1 MNTSPTI
8 TIFVRHSEGC
18 KYAPNE
24 FSRKCN
30 CRKFL
35 RWFKDG
41 KLWRK
46 TTKTR
51 SWTEAEKQKRELED
65 QFAGSVT
72 PVSSNGK
79 LLLEAIELFLTDKRN
94 QGLSDDVVKKYMRL
108 LGRLQTFCNDR
119 AILNVQGITRD
130 IITEFC
136 SDWSV
141 LYPSSLTRSKLRER
155 LRSFLRYC
163 YEAEWLGRIPP
174 VSKFKIVE
182 PETQPLTP
190 EEYATLLDVVYVTV
204 GNGDPRRQT
213 TDDAGGRWQ
222 YKDAVRWQHAVYTF
236 IQTMRWSGLAIRD
249 TMTLRRDAL
258 KFDAEE
264 GIYRLSTNRAK
275 TGVPVCIPIPKEV
288 GDDLLKVE
296 VGGADY
302 FFWSGVGKPQS
313 ATSNWGQRYLA
324 PCFKAAGIT
333 SEGNM
338 LSHRLRDTFAVYLL
352 EHGASMEDVAR
363 LLGNS
368 LRVCEKHYAKWS
380 KGRQNRVDVIVS
392 GTWATPPC
400 KSKRPGR
407 KPLGAKQVATRL
419 ELAKKSV

>member
-1 MNTSPTI
+1 VNGKQ
-8 TIFVRHSEGC
+8 F
-18 KYAPNE
+18 
-24 FSRKCN
+24 RKKAN
-30 CRKFL
+30 
-35 RWFKDG
+35 
-41 KLWRK
+41 
-46 TTKTR
+46 TR
-51 SWTEAEKQKRELED
+51 SWAEAEQVKRDLED
-65 QFAGSVT
+65 QLSGRADAS
-72 PVSSNGK
+72 PESK
-79 LLLEAIELFLTDKRN
+79 LLQDAIEVFLTDKTA
-94 QGLSDDVVKKYMRL
+94 QGLSDGVVKGYRL
-108 LGRLQTFCNDR
+108 LLSRLKTFCELR
-119 AILNVQGITRD
+119 NVFTVRGVNAELLTL
-130 IITEFC
+130 FC
-136 SDWSV
+136 ADWPTI
-141 LYPSSLTRSKLRER
+141 YPSSITRAKRRER

-163 YEAEWLGRIPP
+163 YEAQWLERVPP
-174 VSKFKIVE
+174 VPKFKVDE

-190 EEYATLLDVVYVTV
+190 DEYARLLDVVYVTV

-213 TDDAGGRWQ
+213 TDNAGGRWQ
-222 YKDAVRWQHAVYTF
+222 YPDAAKLQHAVYAF

-258 KFDAEE
+258 KFDVEE
-264 GIYRLSTNRAK
+264 GIYRLSTSRAK
-275 TGVPVCIPIPKEV
+275 TGVAVCIPIPKEV

-302 FFWSGVGKPQS
+302 FFWSGIGKPQS

-380 KGRQNRVDVIVS
+380 KGRQSRVDVFVS
-392 GTWATPPC
+392 GTWATPPR

-419 ELAKKSV
+419 ELVKKSA